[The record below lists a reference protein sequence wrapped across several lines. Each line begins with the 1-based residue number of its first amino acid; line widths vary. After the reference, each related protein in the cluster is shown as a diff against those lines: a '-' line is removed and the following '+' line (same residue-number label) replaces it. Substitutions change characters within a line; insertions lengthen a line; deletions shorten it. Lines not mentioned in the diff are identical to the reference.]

1 MSGCPRCGMPFSY
14 TDTHVCEGRDKAKLW
29 LLAAL
34 AVGAV
39 IGGPLGLWYGDFAIQ
54 SVCEKPD
61 ASNLCGLTS
70 APAVPFY
77 IAIGAVI
84 GATVAALAVVAILE
98 RRKA

>member
-1 MSGCPRCGMPFSY
+1 MPCSY
-14 TDTHVCEGRDKAKLW
+14 TDTHVCEGPDTAKLW

-39 IGGPLGLWYGDFAIQ
+39 VGGPLGLWYGG
-54 SVCEKPD
+54 SVVRWACENPD

-84 GATVAALAVVAILE
+84 GTTVAALAVVAILV

>member
-1 MSGCPRCGMPFSY
+1 MPFSY
-14 TDTHVCEGRDKAKLW
+14 MDTHVCEGRDTAKLW

-39 IGGPLGLWYGDFAIQ
+39 VGGPLGFWYGN
-54 SVCEKPD
+54 SVVRWACEKPD

-70 APAVPFY
+70 VPAVPLY
-77 IAIGAVI
+77 IAIGALS
-84 GATVAALAVVAILE
+84 GATIAALAVVAILG